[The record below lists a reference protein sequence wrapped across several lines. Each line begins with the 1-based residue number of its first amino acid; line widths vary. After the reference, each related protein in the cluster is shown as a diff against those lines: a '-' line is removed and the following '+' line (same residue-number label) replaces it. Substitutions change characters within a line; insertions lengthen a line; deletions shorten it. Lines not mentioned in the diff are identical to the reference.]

1 MWRASSLFGHTN
13 TPEHHAAMHIQ
24 TPEPADEQSGM
35 LGDHIGH
42 GLWGEA
48 TALCQVCHAE
58 LLAHEAAS
66 GCCEDKDACCWRAL
80 SERCCW

>member
-13 TPEHHAAMHIQ
+13 TPEHHAMMHSQ
-24 TPEPADEQSGM
+24 THQPAEEQSGM
-35 LGDHIGH
+35 LGDHDGR
-42 GLWGEA
+42 GLWGER
-48 TALCQVCHAE
+48 TLLCHVCHAE
-58 LLAHEAAS
+58 LLPHEAKD